1 MKIIGLRCAKELQ
14 RIEYMYEKIIKILLV
29 DDDQADRKLVE
40 LALKHSVQQT
50 LKFEVE
56 FAETLA
62 GGLELLKD
70 SSFDLVMLDL
80 GLPDSNGLET
90 VKTVRQT
97 CPDIPII
104 VLTGLAGE
112 EIGIEAI
119 KAGAVDYV
127 SKPCKPDLLR
137 TRIGIAMQITGLQK
151 RLVSLANTDE
161 LTGLANRRYFFD
173 VLDREILQA
182 RIKNNFLSVM
192 IFDIDHFK
200 SVNDTYGHL
209 SGDEVLRQMSKILRE
224 NLYPLDL
231 AARYG
236 GEEFIILMPE
246 TSSEQ
251 ACRTAEKFQKI
262 IDRFQWSVQDKQISV
277 TISTGLATLDS
288 KNLVD
293 ANDIVFKADTALY
306 AAKRQGRN
314 CVVQWDT
321 IGTDEKADDTENQDY
336 FELQKKVSTLA
347 QQLRSHALGTITAFT
362 KVMDL
367 IIKDPYTVQHGQ
379 NVRTYAMA
387 IAEQMELSV
396 ELTDRIGTA
405 ALLHDLGE
413 ITVPGHGRIF
423 RKTTPLT
430 DEEYELVRQHPSSA
444 VDILEPVGIFNLELP
459 TILHHHERFD
469 GTGYP
474 NGLEGR
480 QIPIGSRIIAIA
492 DTFDAMTSERLHC
505 QSFSCAEAEEE
516 ITSCSG
522 SQFDP
527 EVVEAFCKTLQQNQ
541 AKWPLLNPHQE
552 LVHTSV
558 ES

>member
-1 MKIIGLRCAKELQ
+1 MR
-14 RIEYMYEKIIKILLV
+14 EKIIKILLV
-29 DDDQADRKLVE
+29 DDDPADRKLVE

-50 LKFEVE
+50 LKFEIE
-56 FAETLA
+56 SSETLA
-62 GGLELLKD
+62 GGLWLLKD
-70 SSFDLVMLDL
+70 STFDLVMLDL
-80 GLPDSNGLET
+80 GLPDSRGIKTVET
-90 VKTVRQT
+90 VRKT

-112 EIGIEAI
+112 EVGVEAI

-127 SKPCKPDLLR
+127 TKPCKPDILR

-151 RLVSLANTDE
+151 KLVSLANTDD
-161 LTGLANRRYFFD
+161 LTGLVNRRYFFD

-182 RIKNNFLSVM
+182 RIKSNSLTIM

-209 SGDEVLRQMSKILRE
+209 AGDAVLRQMGKILQE

-231 AARYG
+231 ASRYG

-251 ACRTAEKFQKI
+251 AVKTAEKFRKI
-262 IDRFQWSVQDKQISV
+262 IDRFQWSVKDKQISV
-277 TISTGLATLDS
+277 TISTGLATLASQNLIDS
-288 KNLVD
+288 
-293 ANDIVFKADTALY
+293 NDIVFKADTALY

-321 IGTDEKADDTENQDY
+321 IGTNKKADDIDNQDY

-367 IIKDPYTVQHGQ
+367 IINDQYTVQHGQ
-379 NVRTYAMA
+379 NVKTYAMA
-387 IAEQMELSV
+387 IAEQMGLSA

-405 ALLHDLGE
+405 ALLHDFGE
-413 ITVPGHGRIF
+413 IIVPGHGRIF

-430 DEEYELVRQHPSSA
+430 DEEYELVRQHPVAA
-444 VDILEPVGIFNLELP
+444 VRILKPVGIFNFELP
-459 TILHHHERFD
+459 TILHHHERVD

-474 NGLEGR
+474 NGLQGR
-480 QIPIGSRIIAIA
+480 QIPIGSRILAVSDA
-492 DTFDAMTSERLHC
+492 FDAMTSKRLHR
-505 QSFSCAEAEEE
+505 QPISCAEAEEE
-516 ITSCSG
+516 LVSCSG
-522 SQFDP
+522 SQFDS
-527 EVVEAFCKTLQQNQ
+527 EVVEAFRKALKRHKTE
-541 AKWPLLNPHQE
+541 WPLFNHHREPVVAAAQ
-552 LVHTSV
+552 S
-558 ES
+558 